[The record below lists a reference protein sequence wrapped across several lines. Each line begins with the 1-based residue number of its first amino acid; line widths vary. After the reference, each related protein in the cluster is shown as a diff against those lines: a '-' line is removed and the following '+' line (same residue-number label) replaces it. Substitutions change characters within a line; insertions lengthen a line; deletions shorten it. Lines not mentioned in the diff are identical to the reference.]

1 LDRVQRLQKEDQDRG
16 SGMKDA
22 IKPKSYDE
30 GLSHLL
36 DSAWSESRFRHGN
49 CLTVHIPGMFVVNG
63 RRGKYR
69 AVSIT
74 GDKCDL
80 GCEHC
85 KGSLLKT
92 MPAAATPEM
101 LLRLGRQ
108 ASERGDRGILVTGG
122 CDSDGR
128 LPWKEF
134 VAAISTLKAET
145 DLAISVHTGQIDR
158 ETAHVLKESG
168 VDQALVD
175 IIGDDA
181 TAREVYHLSEGT
193 SAIRRTME
201 SLALAGLEIIPHVV
215 FGIHYGREKGESAA
229 LEILGE
235 FPLRKYVVVVI
246 MPARGTPMA
255 AVQPPP
261 PERVAAFLARAR
273 LKLPELEA
281 SLGCA
286 RPRGFYRRDL
296 DVLAVRAGINSL
308 ALPSEPALEE
318 ARQRGLNVIY
328 KETCCSL

>member
-1 LDRVQRLQKEDQDRG
+1 
-16 SGMKDA
+16 MKDA
-22 IKPKSYDE
+22 VKPKSYDE
-30 GLSHLL
+30 GLSRLL
-36 DSAWSESRFRHGN
+36 ESAWSESRFRHGN
-49 CLTVHIPGMFVVNG
+49 CLAVHVPGMFVVNG

-134 VAAISTLKAET
+134 VTAISTLKAET

-158 ETAHVLKESG
+158 ETARLLKESG

-175 IIGDDA
+175 IIGDEA

-193 SAIRRTME
+193 SVIRRTME

-215 FGIHYGREKGESAA
+215 FGIHYGLEKGESAA
-229 LEILGE
+229 LEMLGE
-235 FPLRKYVVVVI
+235 FSLRKYVVVVI

-273 LKLPELEA
+273 LKLPKLEA

-296 DVLAVRAGINSL
+296 DVLAVRAGVNSL

-318 ARQRGLNVIY
+318 ARQRGLNIIY
-328 KETCCSL
+328 RETCCSL

>member
-1 LDRVQRLQKEDQDRG
+1 
-16 SGMKDA
+16 MKA
-22 IKPKSYDE
+22 AAKSKSPDKD
-30 GLSHLL
+30 LSLLL
-36 DSAWSESRFRHGN
+36 DAAWDTSRSRHGN
-49 CLTVHIPGMFVVNG
+49 CLTVYTPGMFVVNG

-69 AVSIT
+69 ALSIT
-74 GDKCDL
+74 GEKCDL

-101 LLRLGRQ
+101 LLRLGRE
-108 ASERGDRGILVTGG
+108 AAERGDRGILVTGG
-122 CDSDGR
+122 CDSNGR

-134 VAAISTLKAET
+134 VPAIRTLKAET

-158 ETAHVLKESG
+158 ETARALKESG

-181 TAREVYHLSEGT
+181 TAREVHHLAHGMIS
-193 SAIRRTME
+193 IRHTIE
-201 SLALAGLEIIPHVV
+201 SLTSVGLEIIPHIV
-215 FGIHYGREKGESAA
+215 FGIHYGREKGETAA
-229 LEILGE
+229 LQMLKE
-235 FPLRKYVVVVI
+235 FPLKKYVVVVI
-246 MPARGTPMA
+246 VPARGTPMV

-261 PERVAAFLARAR
+261 PERVAAFLATAR
-273 LKLPELEA
+273 LELPELES

-286 RPRGFYRRDL
+286 RPRGFYRHAL

-318 ARQRGLNVIY
+318 ARQRGLNIVY
-328 KETCCSL
+328 RETCCSL

>member
-1 LDRVQRLQKEDQDRG
+1 
-16 SGMKDA
+16 MKDA

-36 DSAWSESRFRHGN
+36 DSAWSESRLRHGN
-49 CLTVHIPGMFVVNG
+49 RLTVHIPGMFVVDG

-74 GDKCDL
+74 GDRCDL

-92 MPAAATPEM
+92 MPAAETPE
-101 LLRLGRQ
+101 LLLHLGRK
-108 ASERGDRGILVTGG
+108 AAERGDHGILITGG
-122 CDSDGR
+122 CDSNGG

-134 VAAISTLKAET
+134 VSTIGTLKAET
-145 DLAISVHTGQIDR
+145 DLAISVHTGQIDL
-158 ETAHVLKESG
+158 ETARALKKSG

-181 TAREVYHLSEGT
+181 TAREVYHLAEGT

-201 SLALAGLEIIPHVV
+201 SLTLAGLEIIPHVV
-215 FGIHYGREKGESAA
+215 FGIHYGRERGETAA
-229 LEILGE
+229 LEMLRE
-235 FPLRKYVVVVI
+235 FPLTKYVVVVI

-255 AVQPPP
+255 AVKPPP
-261 PERVAAFLARAR
+261 PEKVAAFLARAR
-273 LKLPELEA
+273 LDLPELEA

-318 ARQRGLNVIY
+318 AQQRGLNIIY
-328 KETCCSL
+328 RETCCSL

>member
-1 LDRVQRLQKEDQDRG
+1 
-16 SGMKDA
+16 MKDA
-22 IKPKSYDE
+22 VKPESYDE

-36 DSAWSESRFRHGN
+36 DSAWDASRSRHGN
-49 CLTVHIPGMFVVNG
+49 SLTVHVPGMFVVDG

-122 CDSDGR
+122 CDSNGR
-128 LPWKEF
+128 LPWNEF
-134 VAAISTLKAET
+134 VATISALKAET

-215 FGIHYGREKGESAA
+215 FGIHFGREKGESAA
-229 LEILGE
+229 LEMLAE

-255 AVQPPP
+255 AVKPPP
-261 PERVAAFLARAR
+261 PERVATFLARAR

-296 DVLAVRAGINSL
+296 DVLAFRAGINSL

-318 ARQRGLNVIY
+318 ARQRGLNITY
-328 KETCCSL
+328 RETCCSL